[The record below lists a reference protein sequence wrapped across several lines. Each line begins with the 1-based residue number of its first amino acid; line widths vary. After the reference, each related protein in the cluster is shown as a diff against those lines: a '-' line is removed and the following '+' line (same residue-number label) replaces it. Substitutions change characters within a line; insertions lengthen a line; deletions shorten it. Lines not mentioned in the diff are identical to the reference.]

1 MELEKRKEREN
12 IFLDNKLAP
21 YIEDLNEQK
30 LSLRRKTISKILKI
44 KRMNKLEQMKS
55 SLDIINKALQFEI
68 NKFSSCFNI
77 IISYLQ
83 SSDNNILYYTLNQLC
98 TYFKYNE
105 PDIKEQKMIIEGQ
118 FLEILLNLGINFLK
132 QKNIENLILIIWIF
146 INIQIYKEG
155 NGEYI
160 ENLYNEKFFDF
171 YNECFCSSYSE
182 EITNEIILLLHHI
195 TQISNDLNIKV
206 LNSKVFNSI
215 IFFILNEELD
225 LEFSES
231 IIKLIIACLNISQNY
246 EPNELEI
253 NLIDKCLIILK
264 TESEK
269 DNEKIQKLCY
279 KGLYNIS
286 KLNDKYEFNIK
297 MIQHKI
303 PLSIMKIKN
312 KDVKKLLYELKTLTN
327 ILAVSDDYLGKINL
341 KELILYYNEILNLYD
356 DDDKIVNIILNG
368 IINIADSKYAYVIE
382 SSVVWNEEKIQKYF
396 SKNENIQ
403 LLFIKIVKYIINIGN
418 YYSLNFIY
426 KTKVLEYLIY
436 LISNS
441 NTNVKIIRKI
451 LKIVDNYL
459 DRFKSNEKANLEYI
473 IIYNK
478 FINWMNLFIDEIN
491 EENDVFE
498 YIKEKYKYSEM

>member
-1 MELEKRKEREN
+1 
-12 IFLDNKLAP
+12 
-21 YIEDLNEQK
+21 
-30 LSLRRKTISKILKI
+30 
-44 KRMNKLEQMKS
+44 
-55 SLDIINKALQFEI
+55 
-68 NKFSSCFNI
+68 
-77 IISYLQ
+77 
-83 SSDNNILYYTLNQLC
+83 
-98 TYFKYNE
+98 
-105 PDIKEQKMIIEGQ
+105 
-118 FLEILLNLGINFLK
+118 
-132 QKNIENLILIIWIF
+132 
-146 INIQIYKEG
+146 
-155 NGEYI
+155 
-160 ENLYNEKFFDF
+160 
-171 YNECFCSSYSE
+171 
-182 EITNEIILLLHHI
+182 
-195 TQISNDLNIKV
+195 
-206 LNSKVFNSI
+206 
-215 IFFILNEELD
+215 
-225 LEFSES
+225 
-231 IIKLIIACLNISQNY
+231 
-246 EPNELEI
+246 
-253 NLIDKCLIILK
+253 
-264 TESEK
+264 
-269 DNEKIQKLCY
+269 
-279 KGLYNIS
+279 
-286 KLNDKYEFNIK
+286 

-312 KDVKKLLYELKTLTN
+312 KDVKILLYELKTLTN

-382 SSVVWNEEKIQKYF
+382 SSIIWNEEKIQKYF

-498 YIKEKYKYSEM
+498 YIKEKYKYSKM